1 MYKRGIFGKNVENDL
16 FNVDFSKIRVFYT
29 LQIVVLYYVT
39 TIFCVV
45 ILLLKKT

>member
-1 MYKRGIFGKNVENDL
+1 MGKYKLTVGYVKDIETEDNATVEIE
-16 FNVDFSKIRVFYT
+16 S
-29 LQIVVLYYVT
+29 VLYYVT